1 MMIASIA
8 LVFPLILSAT
18 AFRFA
23 MPMPVVTT
31 TTTVTTTVYAAATAS
46 PSCGLPLPTVNNNVV
61 VLSPVTTAVTTAAAV
76 APITATDAAVDSA
89 VAQAT
94 ADLAALVAAFTGV
107 DNTIVLIRNGLV
119 SNSVPP
125 SLITGCTAN
134 TTRAAASL
142 GALASVIAGGVSAA
156 SSASFGANVSAMAT
170 TVTDLSTALQQL
182 QPAGPAFT
190 NQFTPSL
197 AVFLTALQALVTA
210 LKGQNNANVLA
221 AAVMTLE
228 PSISAL
234 KSST

>member
-1 MMIASIA
+1 MIASIA
-8 LVFPLILSAT
+8 LVVPLVLSAVT

-31 TTTVTTTVYAAATAS
+31 TVYAAATAS
-46 PSCGLPLPTVNNNVV
+46 PLPTVNNNVV
-61 VLSPVTTAVTTAAAV
+61 VLSPAPVTTTAAA
-76 APITATDAAVDSA
+76 APLVTATDAAVGSA

-107 DNTIVLIRNGLV
+107 DNTIVLIRNGIV

-156 SSASFGANVSAMAT
+156 SSASFGAGVSVMAT
-170 TVTDLSTALQQL
+170 TVTGLSTALQQL

-197 AVFLTALQALVTA
+197 AAFLTALQALVTA
-210 LKGQNNANVLA
+210 LQGQNNANVLA

-234 KSST
+234 SSS